1 MFTDI
6 KSKYGITD
14 SFLMSVQSIVEA
26 ENEEFDYIAY
36 FHGLKY
42 EFKAKSL
49 WDAKQKATNHFSPP
63 RKEAGLLAV
72 ELVNKKGPARIQFED
87 VEESDESI
95 NIEDL
100 IAKLKQEWGGIS
112 KMDTGSAAKLG
123 KILDKLSTKVLRQIA
138 RANINFVSGLALNRV
153 SRRTHAIHEEN
164 EILEESRPV
173 YQIAREIRKDWK
185 NIYFGAK
192 PYLDAMGGLDNIND
206 NYYQDSGKSVV
217 RYFLSNASSWRGDTA
232 KRIKAELKNMLK
244 EDVEELDEISKETLK
259 NYLVKSKEQDP
270 NLRRNLSI
278 DTQERFDPNLPN
290 DDKIAAEKRMK
301 RTAKRIWNRQVG
313 FHKAINRLTEE
324 DTRESAKNAIIHRLK
339 VKGEFIHLLNK
350 FGLDKFI
357 SALDDVTEPL
367 DDLEEIGSSDISI
380 WTKQLKRTL
389 GEDVEELDELSQKT
403 LIDYVKKANDDEQKL
418 APKTSD
424 GKKDTSANA
433 QFRLPNNIWK
443 KYKNRQK
450 GIDKAEGKLPTGI
463 AYHALTGN

>member
-87 VEESDESI
+87 VEE
-95 NIEDL
+95 
-100 IAKLKQEWGGIS
+100 
-112 KMDTGSAAKLG
+112 
-123 KILDKLSTKVLRQIA
+123 
-138 RANINFVSGLALNRV
+138 
-153 SRRTHAIHEEN
+153 
-164 EILEESRPV
+164 
-173 YQIAREIRKDWK
+173 
-185 NIYFGAK
+185 
-192 PYLDAMGGLDNIND
+192 
-206 NYYQDSGKSVV
+206 
-217 RYFLSNASSWRGDTA
+217 
-232 KRIKAELKNMLK
+232 
-244 EDVEELDEISKETLK
+244 LDEISKETLK

-301 RTAKRIWNRQVG
+301 RTAKRVWNRQVG